1 MTIVDMHVRTFTY
14 VSRIVRDAEGHTHPG
29 PEHEATQSL
38 LTVVTDDGATG
49 YCFGAPS
56 DRVLEDVIKPAIIGE
71 DPMYRERIWKT
82 LHHWQRMSRDL
93 TDRAL
98 GAVDMAIWDLVGRAL
113 GQPVYKLL
121 GATRDKVPAYAST
134 MCGDEIPGWPEHAG
148 GVWSS
153 LRCSA
158 RSAAIRPSSCIPGCR
173 PSPGRLLPRWILPP
187 VRAVREAVGDDM
199 DLMLDCYH
207 FYSRTEALT
216 IGRALEEQG
225 YYWLEE
231 PMDEFSTSSYIW
243 LADQLDIPVVGPET
257 ADGKLYTR
265 AEWIA
270 RGAADI
276 SRGGVSDVGGITPLM
291 KVVHLCEAFGV
302 QMEVHGGGP
311 GNLHALC
318 AMNYPGKY
326 YERGLLHPHIDY
338 EEVEP
343 WLNSKSDPMDAE
355 GNVHVSQAP
364 GLGWDINWDY
374 IDSHTVA

>member
-1 MTIVDMHVRTFTY
+1 MKIVDMHVRTFTY
-14 VSRIVRDAEGHTHPG
+14 PSHIVRDAEGHTHPG

-38 LTVVTDDGATG
+38 LTVVTDDGAAG

-56 DRVLEDVIKPAIIGE
+56 PRVLEDVIKPAIIGE

-134 MCGDEIPGWPEHAG
+134 MCGDEIAG
-148 GVWSS
+148 GLSTPEEYGQF
-153 LRCSA
+153 
-158 RSAAIRPSSCIPGCR
+158 AAQCKERGYPAFK
-173 PSPGRLLPRWILPP
+173 LHTWMPP
-187 VRAVREAVGDDM
+187 IAWAPAPKMDIAACAAVREAVGDDM

-207 FYSRTEALT
+207 FYSRMEALS
-216 IGRALEEQG
+216 IGRALEELG

-257 ADGKLYTR
+257 ADGKMYTR

-291 KVVHLCEAFGV
+291 KVVHLCEAFNV

-311 GNLHALC
+311 GNLHVLC

-343 WLNSKSDPMDAE
+343 WLNSKTDPMDAE
-355 GNVHVSQAP
+355 GNVHVSQEP

-374 IDSHTVA
+374 IDAHTVA

>member
-1 MTIVDMHVRTFTY
+1 M
-14 VSRIVRDAEGHTHPG
+14 G
-29 PEHEATQSL
+29 
-38 LTVVTDDGATG
+38 
-49 YCFGAPS
+49 
-56 DRVLEDVIKPAIIGE
+56 
-71 DPMYRERIWKT
+71 
-82 LHHWQRMSRDL
+82 
-93 TDRAL
+93 
-98 GAVDMAIWDLVGRAL
+98 
-113 GQPVYKLL
+113 
-121 GATRDKVPAYAST
+121 
-134 MCGDEIPGWPEHAG
+134 
-148 GVWSS
+148 S

-158 RSAAIRPSSCIPGCR
+158 KSGAIRRSSSTPGCR
-173 PSPGRLLPRWILPP
+173 PSPGRPLPRWTLPP
-187 VRAVREAVGDDM
+187 AAAVREAVGDDM

-207 FYSRTEALT
+207 FYSRTEALS
-216 IGRALEEQG
+216 IGRALEELG

-257 ADGKLYTR
+257 ADGKMYTR

-291 KVVHLCEAFGV
+291 KVVHLCEAFNV

-318 AMNYPGKY
+318 AMNYSGKY

-343 WLNSKSDPMDAE
+343 WLNSKTDPMDAE
-355 GNVHVSQAP
+355 GNVHVSQEP

-374 IDSHTVA
+374 IDAHTVA